1 MKYNFDKKIDRRNN
15 NSTKWSGM
23 KGGFIS
29 NDLLPFWIADMDFE
43 ICPNISESMKK
54 VLDQNIFGYVNT
66 EKSYFESACN
76 WTEKRYG
83 YSINPETLVHTSGV
97 VLSLVLAV
105 ELLTCEDDN
114 IMISSPAYP
123 PFYDCVLDN
132 NRKLFLNELIIK
144 DNKYVIDFEDFEN
157 QIVENNIKW
166 YILCNPHNPTGRV
179 WSRNELKKIADL
191 CLKHNV
197 RVISDE
203 VWRDLVFKDYK
214 YTPFASLSKEV
225 EEITITCFSASKT
238 FNLAGLQASFISIPK
253 ENEREKFKKEL
264 AKYHIARN
272 NSFSVAAVETAFS
285 EGEEWLSQLLDYL
298 ESNLNYLS
306 DFIQENLPKI
316 KFIRPEGTYVVWLDF
331 SEYKIDDINL
341 YLQENAKVALNKG
354 EAFDKNCKD
363 FARINIACPRYQLED
378 GLNRIKEA
386 LNRL

>member
-1 MKYNFDKKIDRRNN
+1 M
-15 NSTKWSGM
+15 
-23 KGGFIS
+23 
-29 NDLLPFWIADMDFE
+29 
-43 ICPNISESMKK
+43 
-54 VLDQNIFGYVNT
+54 
-66 EKSYFESACN
+66 
-76 WTEKRYG
+76 
-83 YSINPETLVHTSGV
+83 NPETLIHTSGV

-105 ELLTCEDDN
+105 ELLTSKDDN

-132 NRKLFLNELIIK
+132 SRKLFLNELIIK

-179 WSRNELKKIADL
+179 WEKDELKRIADI
-191 CLKHNV
+191 CLKYNV

-214 YTPFASLSKEV
+214 FTPFASLSKEV

-238 FNLAGLQASFISIPK
+238 FNLAGLQASFVSIPK
-253 ENEREKFKKEL
+253 ENEREKFKKAL
-264 AKYHIARN
+264 GKYHIARN
-272 NSFSVAAVETAFS
+272 NSFSVAAVETAFN

-298 ESNLNYLS
+298 EDNLNYLS
-306 DFIQENLPKI
+306 YFIHENLPKV
-316 KFIRPEGTYVVWLDF
+316 KFVRPEGTYVVWLDF
-331 SEYKIDDINL
+331 SEYKVEDINL
-341 YLQENAKVALNKG
+341 YLQEHAKVALNKG
-354 EAFDKNCKD
+354 DVFDKNCKN

-378 GLNRIKEA
+378 GLNRIEKA